1 MKISYV
7 LQLKDFSIMFGIG
20 IVLGLIY
27 GILNIPNFIK
37 EYVIIRIIC
46 DIIFVSFFTLSFIY
60 LVELIKLGS
69 IRAYLFIGYLLG
81 FGIERTTLGKLFAK
95 GYKKVYNL
103 IILGSKRFKKSKLG
117 NIIFK

>member
-1 MKISYV
+1 
-7 LQLKDFSIMFGIG
+7 MFWIG

-37 EYVIIRIIC
+37 EFVIIRIIC

-60 LVELIKLGS
+60 LVELINLGS

>member
-46 DIIFVSFFTLSFIY
+46 DIINSQLR
-60 LVELIKLGS
+60 KLTAFN
-69 IRAYLFIGYLLG
+69 RKFD
-81 FGIERTTLGKLFAK
+81 
-95 GYKKVYNL
+95 
-103 IILGSKRFKKSKLG
+103 
-117 NIIFK
+117 